1 MPLFMGFERRSN
13 KKVLGLC
20 RGVMLCQKKKE
31 KIKRKKGRERE
42 RRTGKQ
48 ASKSLAVIVDAQ

>member
-31 KIKRKKGRERE
+31 KIKRKKGERE
-42 RRTGKQ
+42 KRTGKQ